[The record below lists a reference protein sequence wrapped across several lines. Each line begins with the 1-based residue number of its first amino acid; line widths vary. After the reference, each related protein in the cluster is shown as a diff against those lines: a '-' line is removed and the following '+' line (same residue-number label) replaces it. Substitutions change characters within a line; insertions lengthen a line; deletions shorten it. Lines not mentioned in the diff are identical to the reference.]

1 MFQEIIKKHMLWS
14 GISHILIKTFL
25 NQTMQRRKNFSEIC
39 FLCSDCS
46 CGLVV
51 LL

>member
-1 MFQEIIKKHMLWS
+1 MFQEILKKKAS
-14 GISHILIKTFL
+14 ALIWDKSYINRNIFES
-25 NQTMQRRKNFSEIC
+25 NDASKNFSEIC